1 MLLHVVKGACF
12 GYTQYEGR
20 SKLGVVCDVMG
31 TGFFNKGEGVIIRL
45 DSPKSVEERLQ
56 VLKEVPRVI
65 RPLLVTLQSI
75 YTVDPY
81 RGL

>member
-1 MLLHVVKGACF
+1 MGA
-12 GYTQYEGR
+12 
-20 SKLGVVCDVMG
+20 
-31 TGFFNKGEGVIIRL
+31 GFFNKGEGVITRL

-81 RGL
+81 VSL